1 MIKFNLLKFCLF
13 GVFIIKLCVEF
24 SLIIFGIAKK
34 NCSVKTRE
42 MFNFLPL
49 INDSVTIGSQLMFYV
64 FYLDCIV

>member
-1 MIKFNLLKFCLF
+1 MIKFNLLKCCLF
-13 GVFIIKLCVEF
+13 GVSILKLCEEL
-24 SLIIFGIAKK
+24 SPIIFGIAKK
-34 NCSVKTRE
+34 DSIKTRE